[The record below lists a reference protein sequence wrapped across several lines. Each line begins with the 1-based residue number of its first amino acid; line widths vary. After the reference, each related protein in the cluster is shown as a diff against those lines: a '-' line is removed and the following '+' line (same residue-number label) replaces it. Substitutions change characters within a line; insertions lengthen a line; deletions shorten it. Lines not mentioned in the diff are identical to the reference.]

1 MQSAL
6 IMLILVFSVVARSVW
21 VNKHKLAKHLCG
33 THTDFHHKI
42 VVHILTTVFTVATNV
57 GLVYR

>member
-6 IMLILVFSVVARSVW
+6 TALVLVFSVVARIVW
-21 VNKHKLAKHLCG
+21 VNKHKHAKHLCG
-33 THTDFHHKI
+33 THTNSHHKI
-42 VVHILTTVFTVATNV
+42 IVHTLTTVFSVATNV